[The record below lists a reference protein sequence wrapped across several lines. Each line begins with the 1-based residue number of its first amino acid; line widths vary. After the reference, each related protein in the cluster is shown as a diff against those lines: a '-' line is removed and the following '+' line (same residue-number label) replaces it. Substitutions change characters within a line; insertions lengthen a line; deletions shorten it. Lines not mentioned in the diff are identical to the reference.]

1 MMDREFFLH
10 YTKKLFSEKILPRL
24 KEEADRGRWKGV
36 NSSMFHLSIHEDRA
50 WIELSYIEDGFYSQ
64 IVYFETCNWT
74 FRETYGRWHWTFEDK
89 VFMNILPNMSA
100 FACYDFK
107 NLAKKKETRDV
118 LYKTNGD
125 LIHKMLLVLEEHDYI
140 FLKTVKGKCI
150 RAFLG
155 DCVPDVYDYIDA
167 YITFLDIVLPLL
179 PTPKEKYEQLLENS
193 KPFKI
198 LAEKLSLELK

>member
-36 NSSMFHLSIHEDRA
+36 KSSMFQLSIYEDRA

-64 IVYFETCNWT
+64 IVYFEACNWT
-74 FRETYGRWHWTFEDK
+74 FRETYGRCHWTYEDK
-89 VFMNILPNMSA
+89 VFMNLLPFMSA

-107 NLAKKKETRDV
+107 NLAEKKETRDV
-118 LYKTNGD
+118 LDRTNED
-125 LIHKMLLVLEEHDYI
+125 LIHKMLLVLEEN
-140 FLKTVKGKCI
+140 FLLAEGTGI
-150 RAFLG
+150 RAYLG
-155 DCVPDVYDYIDA
+155 DCVPEAYEYIDA
-167 YITFLDIVLPLL
+167 YIEFLDIVLPLL
-179 PTPKEKYEQLLENS
+179 PTPKEKYEQLLEIS

-198 LAEKLSLELK
+198 IAEKLSLELK